1 VTHPPVIAD
10 QPGRPRRHRRRLR
23 ITRLTVL
30 AGSAILL
37 FAAGGAAIPA
47 VAAAASSGAP
57 DVRGTH
63 SARLTVAE
71 PFGDYVNRLSFDVTS
86 IDPALVT
93 AAGPTTLT
101 ITGTMTNAGPEPLT
115 DLSYRFQRG
124 ASLGSDAEVRQE
136 LSQPSEPTEQVQR
149 TFTQIQGDLAAGA
162 SAPFAFSAAIADPGG
177 LDVNAPGVYPLMVN
191 VNGAVTLEAGPLEA
205 RVGELHLLLTVM
217 GVPGAAPATG
227 DGADVG
233 TGTTK
238 ALPVNFVWPLVD
250 RPHLGVGGVFLDDD
264 LQAAVS
270 PGGRLS
276 ILLDGL
282 TDTGASRLPAGS
294 VTMVIDPQLL
304 DELDRMT
311 SAYRVVAPATDG
323 AGAGPQPPMTA
334 LVQAAAS
341 AAATAAPTATGS
353 PPTTPATQT
362 AGATAPPADTAA
374 SPGSTGET
382 TAAGTPGETGTA
394 ELPDVGSVEV
404 PGTVAGTGQAAAA
417 SYLGRLREV
426 AARYPVVVLPY
437 GDPDVV
443 ALVRAGLSDQV
454 STTVQHGR
462 EVAKRVLGDEVFG
475 NAATPGTS
483 TMNTSTAYPING
495 ATDAETLAALRA
507 DGLGTALLSES
518 SVQIDGAEVGA
529 AAIALPGTDQPVP
542 AVIAQPDV
550 LNGFDA
556 LIDQGRQ
563 SGWATRVNALT
574 GVLAQQSLNGTVTP
588 AVFMPDRRWSP
599 DAPGLQVITE
609 LLGTLGAS
617 QVIAGIGLSDLAASG
632 STAAT
637 TDYPA
642 QARADELSTEY
653 LDRIS
658 ASRADVAS
666 LRQTF
671 ASTRQTSDPNLVLDP
686 LDLALD
692 DAASTAFRS
701 DPTVGEA
708 NLSTVEATTAG
719 LRTGVQISSAGN
731 SYTLASS
738 TSPLV
743 LTVQNNLPY
752 DVPVRVQISGGER
765 VGLTVSD
772 PGVQVVP
779 AGRSQQVKIPAEVSR
794 SGQFQV
800 SAQLVGEDGTTWGPP
815 VQLSVTSTAYGALTV
830 ILIAGAGGVLLLMV
844 ALRIVQRIRGR
855 ADAPGDAP
863 RGRGRNPEDDRLD
876 AVGGADRSPLREVIQ
891 TSETSPTA
899 PPAQGTPL
907 TGLGGTHRTPGV
919 PAEQVGTDRS

>member
-1 VTHPPVIAD
+1 M
-10 QPGRPRRHRRRLR
+10 
-23 ITRLTVL
+23 L
-30 AGSAILL
+30 AGSAFLL
-37 FAAGGAAIPA
+37 FTAGGAAIPT

-57 DVRGTH
+57 DVRATH
-63 SARLTVAE
+63 NDPTGARLTVAE

-124 ASLGSDAEVRQE
+124 TSLGSDAEVRQE
-136 LSQPSEPTEQVQR
+136 LSEPSEPTEQVQR

-162 SAPFAFSAAIADPGG
+162 SAPFAFSAAIADPDG
-177 LDVNAPGVYPLMVN
+177 LDVDAPGVYPMMVN

-217 GVPGAAPATG
+217 GVPGATPATG

-233 TGTTK
+233 TVTTK

-294 VTMVIDPQLL
+294 VTVVIDPQLL

-311 SAYRVVAPATDG
+311 GAYRVVAPATDG
-323 AGAGPQPPMTA
+323 AEPQPPMTA

-362 AGATAPPADTAA
+362 TAATAPPAGTEA

-382 TAAGTPGETGTA
+382 AAAGTPGETGTA
-394 ELPDVGSVEV
+394 ELPDVGSVDV

-454 STTVQHGR
+454 STAVQHGR

-475 NAATPGTS
+475 TAATPGTS
-483 TMNTSTAYPING
+483 MVNTSTAYPING

-518 SVQIDGAEVGA
+518 SVQIDGSEVGA

-574 GVLAQQSLNGTVTP
+574 GVIAQQSLDGTVTP

-617 QVIAGIGLSDLAASG
+617 QVIAGIGLSDLAASA

-642 QARADELSTEY
+642 QARAAELSAEY

-658 ASRADVAS
+658 AGRADVAS

-671 ASTRQTSDPNLVLDP
+671 ASTPQTSDPNLVLDP

-800 SAQLVGEDGTTWGPP
+800 SAQLVGEDGTAWGPP

-863 RGRGRNPEDDRLD
+863 RGQGRNPEDDRLD
-876 AVGGADRSPLREVIQ
+876 TVGEADRSPLREVIQ

-907 TGLGGTHRTPGV
+907 TGRNGTHRTPGV